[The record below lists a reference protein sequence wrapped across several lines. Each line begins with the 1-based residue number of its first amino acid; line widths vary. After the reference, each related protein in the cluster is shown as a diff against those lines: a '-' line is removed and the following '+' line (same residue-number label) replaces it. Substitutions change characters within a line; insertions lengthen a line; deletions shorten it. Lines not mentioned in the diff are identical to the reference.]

1 MYLSGWK
8 KFFFTVLLLSSSGG
22 IYCISAN
29 AASVLQFDRLKCQN
43 EPEHQELIFL
53 KIENNYKICQ
63 PNQKKVDISQVAQY
77 PVFDMVFT
85 QQMPLNMTEVELLIF
100 PAIGESD
107 FIFID
112 NHDFSQYLENLSPT
126 NVEKLH
132 TMFLN
137 IPPTLVGKGVKGLG
151 LVLAPYTVNSQS
163 GNSRTSQVNNENPQL
178 EGQPNELSPPN
189 QKPIEQLL
197 QSPVDYNER
206 LERLRR
212 RLQKTTQP
220 NLQVQSRPELGLRVR
235 KRALPQP
242 IEQPP
247 LPPVEKPVPEFKS
260 IGSLQAYV
268 GYFQSDNIFSSD
280 ILPTDD
286 GLFFYGLRLASAY
299 FPIGTRTYIHGSIDG
314 NLIRYVDQAR
324 FNYNQLV
331 LNLGIYQQLSRRMYS
346 EIGWTNQQLF
356 YARNSEVFQAG
367 DRFLNENS
375 LYFSLGRRDPLTD
388 KLMFDSFY
396 EFNWKLSDPEN
407 RSRIVNSLW
416 FSLSYYLQKPLQVGL
431 NYQLYLSDF
440 SARDRHD
447 QYHRLY
453 GIIIYRL
460 SNSSSLNFQ
469 TGYSFGDSTD
479 RNLDFESWFLN
490 ISYNLKIGEF

>member
-1 MYLSGWK
+1 MYLQGWK
-8 KFFFTVLLLSSSGG
+8 KFLLTVLVSSSSAS
-22 IYCISAN
+22 IYCIGAD
-29 AASVLQFDRLKCQN
+29 AASVQQSDRLKCRSDLG
-43 EPEHQELIFL
+43 HKKIIFTNS
-53 KIENNYKICQ
+53 ENDYQICQ
-63 PNQKKVDISQVAQY
+63 SHQIKVGISQVLQDS
-77 PVFDMVFT
+77 VFNMVST
-85 QQMPLNMTEVELLIF
+85 QQMPLNIAKAKLLTAQ
-100 PAIGESD
+100 AIDESNCTS
-107 FIFID
+107 ID
-112 NHDFSQYLENLSPT
+112 N
-126 NVEKLH
+126 
-132 TMFLN
+132 
-137 IPPTLVGKGVKGLG
+137 
-151 LVLAPYTVNSQS
+151 
-163 GNSRTSQVNNENPQL
+163 SRISQVNNEPPPL
-178 EGQPNELSPPN
+178 EGQPSDLSPPE

-197 QSPVDYNER
+197 EPPIDYNER

-220 NLQVQSRPELGLRVR
+220 DSQAQSRPELGLRIR
-235 KRALPQP
+235 ARALPPP

-247 LPPVEKPVPEFKS
+247 LPPVEQPVPEFKP
-260 IGSLQAYV
+260 IGSLRAYV

-299 FPIGTRTYIHGSIDG
+299 FPIGAKTYINASIDG
-314 NLIRYVDQAR
+314 NLIRYVDQSK
-324 FNYNQLV
+324 FNYNQLLFNV
-331 LNLGIYQQLSRRMYS
+331 GIYQQLSKRMYG

-356 YARNSEVFQAG
+356 YARNSEFFQAG

-375 LYFSLGRRDPLTD
+375 LYLSLGRRDPLTD

-416 FSLSYYLQKPLQVGL
+416 LSLSYYLQKPLQVGL

-453 GIIIYRL
+453 GSIIYRF

-469 TGYSFGDSTD
+469 TGYSFGDSTA
-479 RNLDFESWFLN
+479 RNIDFESWFLN

>member
-1 MYLSGWK
+1 M
-8 KFFFTVLLLSSSGG
+8 TVLVSSSSAS
-22 IYCISAN
+22 IYCIAVN
-29 AASVLQFDRLKCQN
+29 AALVQQSDRLKCRY
-43 EPEHQELIFL
+43 ELGQKEIIFVNS
-53 KIENNYKICQ
+53 ENNYQICQ
-63 PNQKKVDISQVAQY
+63 SNQIKVDISQVSQD
-77 PVFDMVFT
+77 PVFNMVST
-85 QQMPLNMTEVELLIF
+85 QQMPLNIAKAKLLTGQ
-100 PAIGESD
+100 AIDESN
-107 FIFID
+107 FTSID
-112 NHDFSQYLENLSPT
+112 NPR
-126 NVEKLH
+126 
-132 TMFLN
+132 
-137 IPPTLVGKGVKGLG
+137 I
-151 LVLAPYTVNSQS
+151 
-163 GNSRTSQVNNENPQL
+163 SQVNNEPPQL
-178 EGQPNELSPPN
+178 EGQPSDLSPPD

-197 QSPVDYNER
+197 EPPINYNQR

-220 NLQVQSRPELGLRVR
+220 DSQAQSRPELGLRI
-235 KRALPQP
+235 RARVLPPP

-247 LPPVEKPVPEFKS
+247 LPPVEQPVPEFKP

-280 ILPTDD
+280 ISPTND

-299 FPIGTRTYIHGSIDG
+299 FPIGAKTYINASIDG
-314 NLIRYVDQAR
+314 NLIRYVDQSK
-324 FNYNQLV
+324 FNYNQLLFNV
-331 LNLGIYQQLSRRMYS
+331 GIYQQLSKRMYG

-356 YARNSEVFQAG
+356 YARNSEFFQAG

-375 LYFSLGRRDPLTD
+375 LYLSLGRRDTLTD

-416 FSLSYYLQKPLQVGL
+416 LSLSYYLQKPLQVGL

-440 SARDRHD
+440 SARDRQD

-453 GIIIYRL
+453 GSIIYRL
-460 SNSSSLNFQ
+460 SNSTSLNFQ
-469 TGYSFGDSTD
+469 TGYSFGDSTA
-479 RNLDFESWFLN
+479 RNIDFESWFLN